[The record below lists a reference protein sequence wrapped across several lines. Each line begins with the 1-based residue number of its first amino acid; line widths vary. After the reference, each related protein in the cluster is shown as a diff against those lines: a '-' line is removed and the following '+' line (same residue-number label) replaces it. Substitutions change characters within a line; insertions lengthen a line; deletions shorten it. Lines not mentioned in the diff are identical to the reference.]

1 MSELKLSEQF
11 RLHFQQLRS
20 ACNDSPQS
28 LVSFFREK
36 PDIETHAKKVKQLAD
51 LIDSVSTF
59 RKLHPQVEAEFIADW
74 KHYLSNWKTQ
84 VEFVNVFPLLSLN
97 LLDEADFEPPTFEHY
112 KSNRNHISAHEA
124 PDPAFDES
132 FDPVQH
138 DGGNAITQ
146 MVDLVSDQAMDRRTN
161 AQDDNDDFIAN
172 TVLVGVEAIEH
183 FENVIGIDI
192 ARVYDRW
199 NRIPAVFVPQH
210 VSDRHGLSDKGSL
223 FGLLEDAIRAYL
235 AGAPGASIAMSRAVL
250 ERLLRDHYLST
261 APDERITLTE
271 IIEQAGKTGQFPKSM
286 RDAAWQLKNLA
297 DAVLHRAGQ
306 ATARDEEKLIAAFGH
321 LKHWIESAPDR
332 RED

>member
-1 MSELKLSEQF
+1 MSALKLSEQF
-11 RLHFQQLRS
+11 SLHFQQLRS

-28 LVSFFREK
+28 LITFFREK
-36 PDIETHAKKVKQLAD
+36 PDIEAHAKKVKEIAD
-51 LIDSVSTF
+51 TIDRVSTF
-59 RKLHPQVEAEFIADW
+59 RKLHPQVEAEFIVDW

-84 VEFVNVFPLLSLN
+84 VEYVDVFPLLSIN
-97 LLDEADFEPPTFEHY
+97 LLGEADFEPLTFEQF
-112 KSNRNHISAHEA
+112 KSNRHYITAHEA
-124 PDPAFDES
+124 PDPGIDKS

-138 DGGNAITQ
+138 DGGNAIMQ
-146 MVDLVSDQAMDRRTN
+146 MVDLVSDQATNRRSNNHEDVT
-161 AQDDNDDFIAN
+161 ASIFF
-172 TVLVGVEAIEH
+172 VGMEAIEH

-210 VSDRHGLSDKGSL
+210 VSDHHGITDKGSL
-223 FGLLEDAIRAYL
+223 FGLLEDAIRAYV
-235 AGAPGASIAMSRAVL
+235 AGAPGASIAMCRAVL
-250 ERLLRDHYLST
+250 ERLLREHYLPM
-261 APDERITLTE
+261 APEERTSLTE
-271 IIEQAGKTGQFPKSM
+271 IIEQAGKTGHFPKQM

-332 RED
+332 REDDDE